1 MSVFRRSEKAA
12 PVVSSGASIG
22 ILDMHTIRPLDT
34 DAILRVA
41 QKTGNIVTV
50 EDHSING
57 GLGGAVA
64 EVLCESSYKGN
75 FKRVGMPD
83 EFAVLGAVDEI
94 YHYYHMDRDGIVEA
108 LERMLNLAK

>member
-1 MSVFRRSEKAA
+1 MAAKTMKEKH
-12 PVVSSGASIG
+12 GASIG
-22 ILDMHTIRPLDT
+22 ILDMHTIKPLDE

-64 EVLCESSYKGN
+64 EVLCEVSYKGN
-75 FKRVGMPD
+75 FRRVGMPD
-83 EFAVLGAVDEI
+83 EFAVLGSTDDI
-94 YHYYHMDRDGIVEA
+94 YHYYGMDRDGITA
-108 LERMLNLAK
+108 KLEEMLRL

>member
-1 MSVFRRSEKAA
+1 
-12 PVVSSGASIG
+12 
-22 ILDMHTIRPLDT
+22 MHTIKPLDAET
-34 DAILRVA
+34 AILRVA

-64 EVLCESSYKGN
+64 EVLCEAGYKGS

-83 EFAVLGAVDEI
+83 EFAVLGSPDEI
-94 YHYYHMDRDGIVEA
+94 YHYYGMDRDGIEEKLKV
-108 LERMLNLAK
+108 MLGL